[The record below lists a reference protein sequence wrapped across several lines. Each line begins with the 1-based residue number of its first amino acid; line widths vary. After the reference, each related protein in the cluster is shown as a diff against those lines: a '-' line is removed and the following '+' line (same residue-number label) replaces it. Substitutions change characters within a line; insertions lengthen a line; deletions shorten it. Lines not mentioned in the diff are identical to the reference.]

1 MTAAAE
7 RVVPVEVLSFDGC
20 PNWQG
25 AVELVERVAADIGV
39 QALVRV
45 VDVPDAE
52 TAEKLRFLGSPTVR
66 IAGEDVEP
74 GAETRTDFVLS
85 CRLYRTEA
93 GPQGQPDER
102 WIRNALA
109 NGAQR

>member
-7 RVVPVEVLSFDGC
+7 RVVPVEVLFFDGC
-20 PNWQG
+20 PNWKG
-25 AVELVERVAADIGV
+25 AVELVERVAAEIGV
-39 QALVRV
+39 QAVVRV

-74 GAETRTDFVLS
+74 GTETRTDFALS

-93 GPQGQPDER
+93 GLQGQPDER
-102 WIRNALA
+102 WVRSALA
-109 NGAQR
+109 NGVQR